1 MWPSFLGYM
10 AAFPTPG
17 QDGTNLTVTKKV
29 RFSPESAR
37 RLERL
42 AREMDMTESDVLRHG
57 LQLIERVR
65 DRRAAMDTLI
75 AMAEGETWKKSA
87 LRLK

>member
-1 MWPSFLGYM
+1 MSPL
-10 AAFPTPG
+10 PTSRD
-17 QDGTNLTVTKKV
+17 DGTNLTVTKKV

-65 DRRAAMDTLI
+65 DRRAAVDDLI
-75 AMAEGETWKKSA
+75 AMAEGETWSKTRPRMK
-87 LRLK
+87 

>member
-1 MWPSFLGYM
+1 MK
-10 AAFPTPG
+10 AVPTDEESG
-17 QDGTNLTVTKKV
+17 RNLTVTKKV

-57 LQLIERVR
+57 LQLVERVR
-65 DRRAAMDTLI
+65 DRQAAVDALI
-75 AMAEGETWKKSA
+75 QMAEGESWTKTRFRPK
-87 LRLK
+87 

>member
-1 MWPSFLGYM
+1 MSVIQ
-10 AAFPTPG
+10 TPRD
-17 QDGTNLTVTKKV
+17 DGTNLTVTKKV
-29 RFSPESAR
+29 RMSPESAK

-65 DRRAAMDTLI
+65 DRQAAVEALV
-75 AMAEGETWKKSA
+75 AQAEGETWAKARFRPK
-87 LRLK
+87 

>member
-1 MWPSFLGYM
+1 MST
-10 AAFPTPG
+10 FPASG
-17 QDGTNLTVTKKV
+17 EGGRNLTVTKKV

-57 LQLIERVR
+57 LHLIERVR
-65 DRRAAMDTLI
+65 DRRAAVDRLI
-75 AMAEGETWKKSA
+75 ALAEGETWTKTPFL
-87 LRLK
+87 LR

>member
-1 MWPSFLGYM
+1 MS
-10 AAFPTPG
+10 AFPTSSP
-17 QDGTNLTVTKKV
+17 DGTNLTVTKKV

-42 AREMDMTESDVLRHG
+42 AREMEMTESDVLRHG

-65 DRRAAMDTLI
+65 DRRAAVDALI
-75 AMAEGETWKKSA
+75 GQAEGETWAKTRFRPK
-87 LRLK
+87 